1 MSNRLWVKRPA
12 PPLRAL
18 VAAVTVLGLV
28 SACASVPTNSPVVSG
43 SGGDEGS
50 APYRDY
56 VRMLPAGPQPGA
68 DTEGLIKGFL
78 RDMASFEDDHGAAK
92 EYLMPQTRSEWSSD
106 GPVLVYEDMESTSL
120 QAEMA
125 DDGSSATIRLQ
136 APKVATIHRNGQ
148 YAPASEESAID
159 VTFELVQNGDGE
171 WRIRNLPEKLFLDR
185 QDVGRAYRTLNLYYF
200 NHSQE
205 TLVPD
210 PVLLPASSK
219 RLPTRLVEMLVTGP
233 TNWLAPAVQ
242 STFPDDAE
250 SEVSFDSESGTVTLE
265 LDSGVDSQNHFEMG
279 AQLERTL
286 SQLSQVQNFQLR
298 VDDEDVEYPDEAN
311 KDLQSDGEYWESVQP
326 PGGLED
332 ASAYFLRDDQL
343 WSLSAEGQYGSFEET
358 RLQGAPGSGEVGLDQ
373 HAVSLDEE
381 SVAGIT
387 EEGDEVVLS
396 GISEGSH
403 YRTVL
408 SGGEYDAL
416 SWDSYGNL
424 WVAEH
429 TPATDSGDGGDD
441 GEDSEEESGTRLWL
455 LRDGT
460 EATEVAAPDLESKR
474 ITQFRVSRDG
484 ARLAAVTHEDGGP
497 GQLEVTRIVRDGQD
511 VSVADP
517 LPMARE
523 LSDVT
528 DLAWHDAD
536 RMAVLGK
543 KEDGAPQ
550 GLLVSLDGSSGVT
563 SAGAPS
569 GTDMTSIA
577 AAPSRP
583 LLAGTEDSQIRMT
596 HDRVGWQ
603 HVTDG
608 NAPVYPG

>member
-1 MSNRLWVKRPA
+1 MSDRLA
-12 PPLRAL
+12 AAPLRAL
-18 VAAVTVLGLV
+18 LAAVAVLGLV

-43 SGGDEGS
+43 SGGDEGGD
-50 APYRDY
+50 PYRDY

-78 RDMASFEDDHGAAK
+78 RDMASFEDDHEAAK
-92 EYLMPQTRSEWSSD
+92 EYLTPKTRAEWSSD

-120 QAEMA
+120 DAETA
-125 DDGSSATIRLQ
+125 DDGNSATVRLQ
-136 APKVATIHRNGQ
+136 APQVATIHRNGQ
-148 YAPASEESAID
+148 YAPAGEESAID

-200 NHSQE
+200 NRSRE
-205 TLVPD
+205 RLVPD

-219 RLPTRLVEMLVTGP
+219 RLPTRLVEMLVAGP
-233 TNWLAPAVQ
+233 TDWLAPAVR
-242 STFPDDAE
+242 STFPNDAE
-250 SEVSFDSESGTVTLE
+250 SDVSFDSESGTVTLE
-265 LDSGVDSQNHFEMG
+265 LDGGVDSQDHFEMG

-286 SQLSQVQNFQLR
+286 GQLSQVQNFQLR
-298 VDDEDVEYPDEAN
+298 VDGQEVEYPDEAN
-311 KDLQSDGEYWESVQP
+311 RDLQSDGAYWESVRP
-326 PGGLED
+326 SGGLDD
-332 ASAYFLRDDQL
+332 ASAYFLRDGQL

-358 RLQGAPGSGEVGLDQ
+358 RLQGAPGAGEVGLDQ
-373 HAVSLDEE
+373 HAVSLDEG

-396 GISEGSH
+396 GTSENSH

-416 SWDSYGNL
+416 SWDGYGNL

-429 TPATDSGDGGDD
+429 APADTGDEDGDGGDD
-441 GEDSEEESGTRLWL
+441 EEGSGGKTGTRLWL
-455 LRDGT
+455 LREGT
-460 EATEVAAPDLESKR
+460 EATEVATPDLGDRR

-484 ARLAAVTHEDGGP
+484 VRLAAVTREKDGP
-497 GQLEVTRIVRDGQD
+497 GRLEVARVVYGEQG
-511 VSVADP
+511 VSVAAP

-523 LSDVT
+523 LSEVT

-543 KEDGAPQ
+543 KEDGAVQ
-550 GLLVSLDGSSGVT
+550 GLLVSLDGSTGAT

-569 GTDMTSIA
+569 GTNMTSVA

-583 LLAGTEDSQIRMT
+583 LLAGTEDSEIRMT

-603 HVTDG
+603 RVTDG
-608 NAPVYPG
+608 DDPVYPG